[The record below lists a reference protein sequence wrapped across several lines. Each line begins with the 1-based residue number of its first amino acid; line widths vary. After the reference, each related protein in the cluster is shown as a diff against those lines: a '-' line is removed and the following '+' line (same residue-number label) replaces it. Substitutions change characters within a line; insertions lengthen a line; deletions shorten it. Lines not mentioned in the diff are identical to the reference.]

1 MWGESGGLLSVGE
14 SERGGLQYVGG
25 EWRVTVCGGR
35 LRDVSYNMWG
45 ESERSGS
52 LSVGGE

>member
-1 MWGESGGLLSVGE
+1 MSYNMWVE
-14 SERGGLQYVGG
+14 SERCELQYVGG

-35 LRDVSYNMWG
+35 VTEVGHRLLG
-45 ESERSGS
+45 ESESSGS